1 MQIRGLSL
9 FFFSH
14 SSQGALGVNG
24 MGRMDSV
31 HAARCMGRVAALRLP
46 DLERDVRAG
55 LKAQM
60 PRALLG
66 SRTLTIEKMAD
77 LLRPG

>member
-1 MQIRGLSL
+1 
-9 FFFSH
+9 
-14 SSQGALGVNG
+14 
-24 MGRMDSV
+24 MDSV

-46 DLERDVRAG
+46 HLERDVRAG

>member
-1 MQIRGLSL
+1 MSGSL
-9 FFFSH
+9 RIDFFS
-14 SSQGALGVNG
+14 SSTQRNG
-24 MGRMDSV
+24 TGRMDSV

-46 DLERDVRAG
+46 HLERDVRAG